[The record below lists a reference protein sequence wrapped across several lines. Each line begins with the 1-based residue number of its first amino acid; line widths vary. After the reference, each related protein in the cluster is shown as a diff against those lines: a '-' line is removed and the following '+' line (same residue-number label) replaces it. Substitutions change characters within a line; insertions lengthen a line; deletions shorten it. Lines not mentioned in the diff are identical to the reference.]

1 MQLADTELSFIIDF
15 RDAMYM
21 TLCT

>member
-1 MQLADTELSFIIDF
+1 
-15 RDAMYM
+15 MYM